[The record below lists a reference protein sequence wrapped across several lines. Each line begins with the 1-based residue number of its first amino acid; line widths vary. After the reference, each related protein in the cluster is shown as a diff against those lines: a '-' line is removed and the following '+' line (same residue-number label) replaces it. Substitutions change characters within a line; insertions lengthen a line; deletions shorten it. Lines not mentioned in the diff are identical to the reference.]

1 MTRKTTIAVLAAS
14 AALLAFLAGCS
25 SDVTS
30 VEPASSTAST
40 SASPAEEDTE
50 PEPSNC
56 KPLKKAQL
64 NEIASGK
71 EGSTRVKSGVWVPL
85 SGEYRFGFNQ
95 VVAVRLSGG
104 SVATFATKNL
114 GKANHGLLIAIN
126 RTARK
131 HFAWAQT

>member
-1 MTRKTTIAVLAAS
+1 VELRGLEPLTSSMPSTVDVCGGP
-14 AALLAFLAGCS
+14 ALR
-25 SDVTS
+25 
-30 VEPASSTAST
+30 
-40 SASPAEEDTE
+40 
-50 PEPSNC
+50 
-56 KPLKKAQL
+56 
-64 NEIASGK
+64 

-126 RTARK
+126 GTARK